1 MQATID
7 SCDNNNQ
14 IPTWPLS
21 ASC

>member
-1 MQATID
+1 MLATID
-7 SCDNNNQ
+7 SCDNNHQ